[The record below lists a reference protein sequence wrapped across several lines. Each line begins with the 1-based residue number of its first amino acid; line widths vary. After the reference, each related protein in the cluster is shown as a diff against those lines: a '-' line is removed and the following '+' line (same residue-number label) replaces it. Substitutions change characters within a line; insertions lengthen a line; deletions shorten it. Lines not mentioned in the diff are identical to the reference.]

1 MMRVEWMNSVAQ
13 ADPALMP
20 LAAGVPSSAEAEG
33 ADNRQGRVGT
43 QPVEATENPAEN
55 RPQGS
60 REKDG
65 PEDDL
70 SRLVRELNKE
80 LSSQNRV
87 AQIKMDESINR
98 RYISV
103 IEKESKKVVQE
114 FPPEEIRGYIR
125 TIRDIT
131 AKTEE
136 SQNLQDPGLLD
147 LEA

>member
-13 ADPALMP
+13 ADPAILP
-20 LAAGVPSSAEAEG
+20 LTANAPGTTEGDGVESRQ
-33 ADNRQGRVGT
+33 NRMGT
-43 QPVEATENPAEN
+43 QPVEAADSAQEN
-55 RPQGS
+55 RSSGS
-60 REKDG
+60 REKEG

-70 SRLVRELNKE
+70 GRMVRELNKE

-87 AQIKMDESINR
+87 AQIKVDESINR

-103 IEKESKKVVQE
+103 IEKESRKVVQE

-131 AKTEE
+131 AKGDE
-136 SQNLQDPGLLD
+136 SRSLKDPGLLD